1 MDLHARW
8 HIAYPRWFRTSA
20 SSDINMLPLI
30 SGPPRRGPQWVNI
43 SVLQQLPCTCLY
55 FRHGNWQTQNSLN
68 GSHGFQKQLGIWGI
82 WGFCAWL
89 GAPWRVMNFKGQP
102 CKFGNSGL
110 SRANQ
115 LGDGLASQIWKGC
128 WLFLLSYFIFF
139 SVIRPDIK
147 QIWSWQSCSRSRKQD
162 GEPKSAQKVKC
173 IPKAIHY
180 LSGCHPYL
188 LQNFSIKHLHDLKEI
203 ILHYSNK

>member
-1 MDLHARW
+1 MDLYACW

-20 SSDINMLPLI
+20 SYDINMLLLI

-55 FRHGNWQTQNSLN
+55 FRHGNLQTQNLSTAATAFKSNSAFGESEVFVPDLELLEGSWISKGSLAN
-68 GSHGFQKQLGIWGI
+68 SETQAFPGQISLEMDWQVKFEKDAGY
-82 WGFCAWL
+82 FC
-89 GAPWRVMNFKGQP
+89 
-102 CKFGNSGL
+102 
-110 SRANQ
+110 
-115 LGDGLASQIWKGC
+115 
-128 WLFLLSYFIFF
+128 FLTSFFF

-147 QIWSWQSCSRSRKQD
+147 QTWSWQSCSRSRKQD

-180 LSGCHPYL
+180 LSGRHPYL